1 MLCIT
6 KKRYLINRLRK
17 QFEMF
22 YVDQWEIE
30 NERQNVI
37 RKQKKSKFELYS
49 NVRYS
54 YRRETYTDNVR
65 GVQTRKCITQIRLL
79 INFHLNKGG
88 TKIYQESNGYA
99 NYVQGRS

>member
-30 NERQNVI
+30 NERQNI
-37 RKQKKSKFELYS
+37 IKKQKKLKFEFIPMS
-49 NVRYS
+49 NLVIDVKS
-54 YRRETYTDNVR
+54 
-65 GVQTRKCITQIRLL
+65 TQIM
-79 INFHLNKGG
+79 
-88 TKIYQESNGYA
+88 
-99 NYVQGRS
+99 